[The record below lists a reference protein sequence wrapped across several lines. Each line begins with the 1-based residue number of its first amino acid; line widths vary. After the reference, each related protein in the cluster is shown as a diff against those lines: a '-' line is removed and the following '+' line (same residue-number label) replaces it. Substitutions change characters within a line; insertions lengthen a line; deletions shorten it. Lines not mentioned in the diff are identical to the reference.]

1 MNLLI
6 IRHAIAEDRE
16 AFAGTG
22 QPDDQ
27 RPLTDDGIKKMKKAA
42 NGLQRAVDAI
52 DHLATSPLTRA
63 AQTAEIIS
71 EAYDI
76 GGAEVVPALV
86 PGARPDDFVE
96 WCAPHGDKDVVAIVG
111 HEPHLSSLAA
121 WLTGEDAGS
130 EIELKKGGACLIQF
144 DRAPARGE
152 GTLRWLLTPRL
163 LRRLD

>member
-6 IRHAIAEDRE
+6 VRHAIAEDRE
-16 AFAGTG
+16 DFAETG

-27 RPLTDDGIKKMKKAA
+27 RPLTDQGKRKMKKAA
-42 NGLQRAVDAI
+42 RGLQRAVDNI

-71 EAYDI
+71 EVFGI

-86 PGARPDDFVE
+86 PGARPEEFVE
-96 WCAPHGDKDVVAIVG
+96 WCAPHGDRNVVAIVG

-121 WLTGEDAGS
+121 WLTGEAGGS
-130 EIELKKGGACLIQF
+130 EIDLKKGAACLIEF
-144 DRAPARGE
+144 DGAAARGG
-152 GTLRWLLTPRL
+152 GTLRWLLTPRR